1 MEFQGR
7 IAKLLP
13 IRQGVSQR
21 TGNEW
26 KSLPFIFEYF
36 EHDSDRY
43 ADSVMLE
50 TFDTNT
56 MKQIAPYCVTDQE
69 GKAVIENGRL
79 FLDTNKPTQ
88 VKMWCMQPI
97 KAELENP
104 TLFLSDIYFDLLL
117 NGLCVKLC
125 VKYKLTDY
133 IPIFEQQFKQAKNLI
148 KRSNAT
154 QRMFQR
160 GDLGGGYNDSFYN
173 GLGGVGW

>member
-50 TFDTNT
+50 TFDTNV
-56 MKQIAPYCVTDQE
+56 IDNLQE
-69 GKAVIENGRL
+69 GMEVRCGFGHRTREYTKDGKTMIINDIRLYKIESVRKAQNQTAQQAIQQPVGQQSAPQYQTQQRPPFPPQVDANGYS
-79 FLDTNKPTQ
+79 TNNQEGGT
-88 VKMWCMQPI
+88 
-97 KAELENP
+97 
-104 TLFLSDIYFDLLL
+104 DDL
-117 NGLCVKLC
+117 
-125 VKYKLTDY
+125 
-133 IPIFEQQFKQAKNLI
+133 PF
-148 KRSNAT
+148 
-154 QRMFQR
+154 
-160 GDLGGGYNDSFYN
+160 
-173 GLGGVGW
+173 

>member
-50 TFDTNT
+50 TFDTKVIDNL
-56 MKQIAPYCVTDQE
+56 QE
-69 GKAVIENGRL
+69 GMEVICGFGHKTREFTKQDGTKAFINDIRLYKIESVRKAQNQLTQQANGQAVAQQ
-79 FLDTNKPTQ
+79 PTTQQQAPFPPQ
-88 VKMWCMQPI
+88 VDANGNPI
-97 KAELENP
+97 K
-104 TLFLSDIYFDLLL
+104 DKDDDL
-117 NGLCVKLC
+117 
-125 VKYKLTDY
+125 
-133 IPIFEQQFKQAKNLI
+133 PF
-148 KRSNAT
+148 
-154 QRMFQR
+154 
-160 GDLGGGYNDSFYN
+160 
-173 GLGGVGW
+173 